1 MKLFLARK
9 ILKVFDYINQKK
21 INNFLKLILKKD
33 LNTVIDVGA
42 HHGETILNIINTFNV
57 KKIYAFEAS
66 DINFLQ
72 LKKKLKSIISRVEI
86 FLINNGV
93 SEKEGFKNIKQTDE
107 SSSST
112 YSDINE
118 FSKYFKKKKFFLY
131 GKKKYFT
138 NYETELIT
146 LNNFFYQNKLKEI
159 DYLKIDTEGHEF
171 FVLKGFDKY
180 IKNVKVIHFEHHY
193 DSMLIKKYK
202 FSDIHNLLIKN
213 NFYNSFKIKMFF
225 RKSFEYIYLNN
236 NFFKIK

>member
-1 MKLFLARK
+1 MSF
-9 ILKVFDYINQKK
+9 
-21 INNFLKLILKKD
+21 
-33 LNTVIDVGA
+33 
-42 HHGETILNIINTFNV
+42 LNI
-57 KKIYAFEAS
+57 
-66 DINFLQ
+66 L
-72 LKKKLKSIISRVEI
+72 
-86 FLINNGV
+86 
-93 SEKEGFKNIKQTDE
+93 
-107 SSSST
+107 
-112 YSDINE
+112 
-118 FSKYFKKKKFFLY
+118 KKKKFFFY

-138 NYETELIT
+138 NYETKLIT